1 MTHVGI
7 DLGTTFSAISY
18 LDGVGRSSICPI
30 GSDGERICASVVY
43 RNPRKRGT
51 LEVGGYAAKAAAEFP
66 EAVAGHFKISM
77 GTNDLISLGDEQYT
91 ATTLSSV
98 VLKKLVKSFEEQHGK
113 LSSAV
118 ITVPANFTESAR
130 AETLKAAE
138 MAGISAKH
146 IINEPTAAIL
156 AFTQRAEITGTVLVY
171 DFGGGTFDAT
181 IAEVEGSRVRVLTS
195 DGDKHLGGKDLD
207 KVIFDFFANK
217 YREATGVK
225 WEASR
230 DDEDRFK
237 MFQLKAENIK
247 KDLSR
252 NESVIGYIHCGTHGE
267 TVRVEITRA
276 EFEHLISNYLSRADT
291 LVEVALDAAGL
302 EPSDIDE
309 IIMVGGSTRIPDV
322 RNRIEKMFGKKPMP
336 ESVSVDEC
344 VAMGAAIYAGLQEK
358 QSLNM
363 RQKKS
368 LEKVSLQD
376 ITPHFFGTE
385 CLNDDDE
392 GVYNAIIL
400 KKDTPTPCKTS
411 ATFYTSQH
419 GQTEVLCKITQSGY
433 PESDLDL
440 VTEVAVLHLDL
451 PGGRP
456 SGQAIEVEYSYDT
469 NGIMHCKF
477 EDVGSKSIAEYKHDN
492 SSSSIEDL
500 GASAM
505 NLEDFIIE

>member
-1 MTHVGI
+1 MSHVGI
-7 DLGTTFSAISY
+7 DLGTTFSAIAY

-43 RNPRKRGT
+43 RNPRKSGT

-77 GTNDLISLGDEQYT
+77 GTDARIALGDERYT
-91 ATTLSSV
+91 ATTLSSI

-130 AETLKAAE
+130 VETLKAAE

-171 DFGGGTFDAT
+171 DLGGGTFDAT
-181 IAEVEGSRVRVLTS
+181 IAKVEGSRVTVLTS

-207 KVIFDFFANK
+207 KVIFNFFAKK

-252 NESVIGYIHCGTHGE
+252 NESVIGYIHCSTHGE

-344 VAMGAAIYAGLQEK
+344 VAIGAAIYAGLQERE
-358 QSLNM
+358 SLNM

-368 LEKVSLQD
+368 LEKVALQD

-385 CLNDDDE
+385 CLNDNDE
-392 GVYNAIIL
+392 LYNAIIL
-400 KKDTPTPCKTS
+400 EKDTPTPCKTS
-411 ATFYTSQH
+411 STFFTSQA

-433 PESDLDL
+433 PESDSDL
-440 VTEVAVLHLDL
+440 VTLVATMQLEL
-451 PGGRP
+451 PQGRP
-456 SGQAIEVEYSYDT
+456 AGQAIEVEYSYDT

-492 SSSSIEDL
+492 SSSGIERL
-500 GASAM
+500 GASEM
-505 NLEDFIIE
+505 HLEDFIIE